1 MGKPDLIFAG
11 VPNQTVRRYVADV
24 IERTKPERVIIPC
37 AGAFALATAARGAGM
52 PAESIICGDITL
64 YSSVLGA
71 YASGR
76 GNEFRLE
83 AKGDWAWL
91 NETMY
96 DDLGKVAAVILA
108 IRVMQY
114 DRPALHYQTR
124 KRELLTNAS
133 RYLMQIRETTARAFG
148 SIAGLRYEAR
158 DIFDTLAEFEG
169 DPAALLLIDP
179 PWYRLGYTKMFKG
192 VELAFDWDEPRVPEF
207 DPADAKK
214 MIDGLRESGAHA
226 HALVF
231 YGVPTRQAI
240 NPELEFGLPWKSVF
254 IDRPKE
260 SGGSVATWLLSN
272 KPDRLREMAVR
283 HDIEQHERP
292 RYKLFEGPIL
302 PDMTLQVKNE
312 KQSVVSYYRD
322 LLVHRLGLINSELY
336 QVLLLDG
343 MLLACLGFH
352 VGTMRTSAQYGVAKL
367 TFAFNVHHERYPKLN
382 KLVLMCACSSW
393 LWEPYLSDIEEMPT
407 KVQTTMMTPYPETK
421 IARGVMK
428 MTARQKNA
436 DGTYKLTYYADIVQ
450 RTAEETLNLW
460 LERYAR

>member
-1 MGKPDLIFAG
+1 MGVQVAPPGLMGKPDLIFAG

-24 IERTKPERVIIPC
+24 IERTKPERVVIPC
-37 AGAFALATAARGAGM
+37 AGAFV
-52 PAESIICGDITL
+52 CGDITL

-71 YASGR
+71 YASGQ
-76 GNEFRLE
+76 EFRLE

-91 NETMY
+91 NDAMY
-96 DDLGKVAAVILA
+96 DGLGKVAAVILA
-108 IRVMQY
+108 IRIMQY

-124 KRELLTNAS
+124 KRELLSNAE
-133 RYLMQIRETTARAFG
+133 RYLLQIRETTARALG
-148 SIAGLRYEAR
+148 SICGLRYDAR
-158 DIFDTLAEFEG
+158 DLFETVEEFAG
-169 DPAALLLIDP
+169 DEAALILLDP
-179 PWYRLGYTKMFKG
+179 PWYKLGYTKMFKG
-192 VELAFDWDEPRVPEF
+192 VELAFDWDAPQVPEF
-207 DPADAKK
+207 DPSKVPE
-214 MIDGLRESGAHA
+214 LTQRL
-226 HALVF
+226 ALAPAQALIF
-231 YGVPTRQAI
+231 YGVPTKTAQ
-240 NPELEFGLPWKSVF
+240 PDLTKEFGAVWAPVF
-254 IDRPKE
+254 VDRPKE
-260 SGGSVATWLLSN
+260 SGGSVATWLMSN
-272 KPDRLREMAVR
+272 KPERLRELVKR
-283 HDIEQHERP
+283 HDIEQHERAK
-292 RYKLFEGPIL
+292 YKLFEGPIL

-343 MLLACLGFH
+343 MLLACIGFH
-352 VGTMRTSAQYGVAKL
+352 VGTMRTSQSYGVAHL

-393 LWEPYLSDIEEMPT
+393 LWEPYLKDIEEMPT

-450 RTAEETLNLW
+450 RTAAETLQLW